1 VVSPW
6 LLVLAPL
13 VALGAGVQ
21 VFVGAGLSIV
31 CGPALILASGTAVGV
46 PTLLALNLLVSVVA
60 LAGGV
65 AQVRWADVALA
76 GAATLCGCAVALA
89 APRLPDA
96 VVKLTIAGVLL
107 FVALRRPPAAVFT
120 RPVPIPWS
128 LGAAS
133 LVSGVLTVWTAT
145 PSPLVPAALL
155 RGGRTGGQ
163 IRQTMQPISVLAFA
177 AALLFL
183 DGQAVAWPGVEIF
196 AVLGAA
202 AILGS
207 LGGFWARRR
216 FDPGLVR
223 SLLRLVA
230 GVAAIVLAAS
240 VLL

>member
-1 VVSPW
+1 MVSDGF
-6 LLVLAPL
+6 LLLAPL

-31 CGPALILASGTAVGV
+31 CGPALILALGTATGV
-46 PTLLALNLLVSVVA
+46 PTLLCLNLLVSMVA
-60 LAGGV
+60 LAGGLS
-65 AQVRWADVALA
+65 QVRWADVALA
-76 GAATLCGCAVALA
+76 GATTLAGCAVGLA
-89 APRLPDA
+89 SPRLPDA
-96 VVKLTIAGVLL
+96 VVKLTIAAVLI
-107 FVALRRPPAAVFT
+107 FVALRRPPAEGVD

-133 LVSGVLTVWTAT
+133 LVSGLLTVWTAT

-163 IRQTMQPISVLAFA
+163 IRQTMQPISVLAFG

-183 DGQAVAWPGVEIF
+183 DTRAVAWPGAEAI
-196 AVLGAA
+196 ALLGVA

-207 LGGFWARRR
+207 LGGFRARRR

-240 VLL
+240 VVL